1 MKIAIIGS
9 GISGLTA
16 AYLLHKKHDIHLFE
30 SAPVLG
36 GHTATVDVDYQG
48 SSHKIDTGFIVFND
62 WTYPNFIALMN
73 DIGVESRRS
82 DMSFGVNCE
91 SSHLQYAGVEGRAR
105 MFNGLFAQRSRLFS
119 PRYLRMLLDIVKFN
133 KRAIADVEN
142 DRIEPQW
149 TLLDYVRR
157 HGLSDYFAR
166 YYLIPMASA
175 IWSTPYRQMEDFP
188 MSFMLPFMYRHGLLS
203 VANRPKWRTIVGG
216 SSAYIEPLV
225 AGFKDKIRLSTP
237 VSRVSRKVDG
247 VTLATPAGNEDF
259 DQVIFAC
266 HSDQALA
273 LLSEPTSSER
283 AVLSAVRYQANE
295 VVLHSDVSLMPSNR
309 RAWASWNYRL
319 SEGCENELP
328 MVTYDMNRL
337 MGLSESPKF
346 FVTLNSAETI
356 APELIHKTFSYAHP
370 IFTRNGVAAQRR
382 WEEINGVNRTWFCG
396 AWWGKGFHEDGV
408 ESALRVVHSIAGSD
422 LDLTAF
428 NLK

>member
-1 MKIAIIGS
+1 VKIAIIGS
-9 GISGLTA
+9 GISGLTS
-16 AYLLHKKHDIHLFE
+16 AYLLHKKHDIHVFE

-36 GHTATVDVDYQG
+36 GHTATVEFDYEG
-48 SSHKIDTGFIVFND
+48 KSHKVDTGFIVFND

-73 DIGVESRRS
+73 DIGVESRPS
-82 DMSFGVNCE
+82 DMSFGVVCE
-91 SSHLQYAGVEGRAR
+91 SSNLQYAGVEGRAR
-105 MFNGLFAQRSRLFS
+105 MLNGLFAQRRRLFS

-133 KRAIADVEN
+133 KRAIADVEK

-149 TLLDYVRR
+149 TLREYVSRN
-157 HGLSDYFAR
+157 GLGDYFTR

-216 SSAYIEPLV
+216 SSAYIEPLI

-237 VSRVSRKVDG
+237 VTGVSRKKDC
-247 VTLATPAGNEDF
+247 VTLTTPVGNEEF

-273 LLSEPTSSER
+273 LLNEPTSSET
-283 AVLSAVRYQANE
+283 ALLSAVLYQENE
-295 VVLHSDVSLMPSNR
+295 VVLHSDASLMPSNR

-319 SEGCENELP
+319 SEGCESELP

-337 MGLSESPKF
+337 MGLSDSSKF
-346 FVTLNSAETI
+346 FVTLNSAGTI
-356 APELIHKTFSYAHP
+356 APELIHKTYHYAHP
-370 IFTRNGVAAQRR
+370 IFTRKGVRAQRR
-382 WEEINGVNRTWFCG
+382 WDEINGPNRSWFCG

-408 ESALRVVHSIAGSD
+408 DSALRVVRAIEGSD
-422 LDLTAF
+422 EGLAAF
-428 NLK
+428 NFE